1 MTDARP
7 PRADALRNRQ
17 RVLEVARTVFATEGL
32 AVPIDKIAD
41 RAGVGVGTLYR
52 HFPTKEAL
60 YAAVVLKRLEDAAV
74 EARELARAPDP
85 GPAFF
90 RFLGL
95 LVREASAKK
104 DLVEA
109 LAASGSQVK
118 ESIGG
123 AKKELGAAL
132 GKLLA
137 RAQRAGVVRK
147 DATVADV
154 FALIHGPFAAMG
166 SHGTDARDVG
176 ARERIFEIV
185 CDGLRAQ
192 KTESS
197 RRGTSPLGGT
207 SPPQRVRAAPTM
219 K

>member
-1 MTDARP
+1 MSVPRP

-17 RVLEVARTVFATEGL
+17 RVLEVAREVFATAGL

-41 RAGVGVGTLYR
+41 LAGVGVGTLYR

-60 YAAVVLKRLEDAAV
+60 YAAVVLTRLEQAAA
-74 EARELARAPDP
+74 EARDLVRAPDP
-85 GPAFF
+85 GAAFF

-95 LVREASAKK
+95 LVMEGAAKK

-109 LAASGSQVK
+109 LAASGPQVK
-118 ESIGG
+118 ESIVG
-123 AKKELGAAL
+123 AKKELGTAL

-137 RAQRAGVVRK
+137 RAQRAGAVRK
-147 DATVADV
+147 DVTVPDV

-166 SHGTDARDVG
+166 PQGADPA
-176 ARERIFEIV
+176 ARERILGIV

-192 KTESS
+192 KRESA
-197 RRGTSPLGGT
+197 R
-207 SPPQRVRAAPTM
+207 PT
-219 K
+219 